1 MFITS
6 LIPLMK
12 CIYPANWGAKI
23 VKFSK
28 MLKVEIK
35 SPFSLEGKL
44 FPTSTV
50 LRIKKREKIQ
60 FKFEEFVS
68 RSITQSFPPNKLTTF
83 PHHLPET
90 TLAVGSSHTNRPL
103 QYCYNYRI
111 FNETLVKVLS
121 IGTQPPLQLLISL
134 SPVSST

>member
-28 MLKVEIK
+28 MLKVETK
-35 SPFSLEGKL
+35 SPFPLEV
-44 FPTSTV
+44 FPNKH
-50 LRIKKREKIQ
+50 RFKDKEEREKIQ
-60 FKFEEFVS
+60 FRFEELVS
-68 RSITQSFPPNKLTTF
+68 RSITQSFPFNKALTTF

-111 FNETLVKVLS
+111 FSETLVKVLS
-121 IGTQPPLQLLISL
+121 LGTQPPLQLLISL